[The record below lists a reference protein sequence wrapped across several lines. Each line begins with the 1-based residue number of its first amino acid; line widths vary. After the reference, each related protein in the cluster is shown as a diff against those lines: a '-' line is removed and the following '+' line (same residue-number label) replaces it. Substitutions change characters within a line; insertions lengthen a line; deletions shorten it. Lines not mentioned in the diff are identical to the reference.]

1 MDKFSEIRKKR
12 VILLVKLDSENVFR
26 KLNDRLDESMRV
38 FSQKRT
44 REHFSELFLTRYFD
58 VSLEDLTFFSEEVIV
73 ALNTFYQTLDEMR
86 WYLMVTEDMPSTVN
100 DKARYYFRELSKHY
114 DTLKLY
120 IVSEFELQS

>member
-12 VILLVKLDSENVFR
+12 VILLLKLDSENIFR
-26 KLNDRLDESMRV
+26 KLHERLDESMRV

-44 REHFSELFLTRYFD
+44 RDHFSELFSTRYFN
-58 VSLEDLTFFSEEVIV
+58 VSLEDLTFCSEEVIV
-73 ALNTFYQTLDEMR
+73 ALNAFYQTVDEMR

-100 DKARYYFRELSKHY
+100 DKARYYFRDLTKHY

-120 IVSEFELQS
+120 IVSEFELQL